1 MFNLIMKDLR
11 IQRKDKTVF
20 IFLFLN
26 ILNIFIFQNN
36 YASTIL
42 LCFLSIYLLAV
53 YANAYDFKYNS
64 ELMINSLPVNR
75 TIVVAAKYLSVF
87 VFLICAILITLIMGS
102 LLHFIAPTLVNKTI
116 SINTIFI
123 EFFII
128 CTYFSVFF
136 PFYYKLGYLKSRW
149 VNFIIMAVMGSLI
162 SFSNE
167 ILTNNTIF
175 GVDFGSLQRIILT
188 VIPIIFI
195 VVSFFSSVKIYLN
208 KEF

>member
-1 MFNLIMKDLR
+1 MFNLIMKDIR

-20 IFLFLN
+20 MFFILN
-26 ILNIFIFQNN
+26 ILNIFLFQNN
-36 YASTIL
+36 YATTIL

-75 TIVVAAKYLSVF
+75 KVVVAAKYLSVF
-87 VFLICAILITLIMGS
+87 LFLICAILITLIVGS
-102 LLHFIAPTLVNKTI
+102 LLHFITPNLVSKTI
-116 SINTIFI
+116 NINTIFI
-123 EFFII
+123 EFFIV
-128 CTYFSVFF
+128 CTYFSIFF

-162 SFSNE
+162 SFTNE

-175 GVDFGSLQRIILT
+175 GVDFGLLQRIVLT
-188 VIPIIFI
+188 AIPIIFI
-195 VVSFFSSVKIYLN
+195 VVSFFASIKIYLN

>member
-1 MFNLIMKDLR
+1 MFNLIMKDIR

-36 YASTIL
+36 YAPTIL
-42 LCFLSIYLLAV
+42 LCFLSIYLLVV

-75 TIVVAAKYLSVF
+75 KIVVAAKYLSVF

-102 LLHFIAPTLVNKTI
+102 LLHFVAPTLVNKTLG
-116 SINTIFI
+116 INTIFI
-123 EFFII
+123 EFFIV
-128 CTYFSVFF
+128 CAYFSVFF

-162 SFSNE
+162 SIANE

-175 GVDFGSLQRIILT
+175 GVNFGLLQRIVLIA
-188 VIPIIFI
+188 IPIIFI
-195 VVSFFSSVKIYLN
+195 VVSFFASIKIYLN

>member
-1 MFNLIMKDLR
+1 MFNLIMKDIR
-11 IQRKDKTVF
+11 IQKKDKTVLIF
-20 IFLFLN
+20 ILLN
-26 ILNIFIFQNN
+26 VGNIFIFQNN
-36 YASTIL
+36 YATTIL

-75 TIVVAAKYLSVF
+75 KVVVAAKYLSVF
-87 VFLICAILITLIMGS
+87 LFLICAIVITLIVGS
-102 LLHFIAPTLVNKTI
+102 LLHFVAPNLVRKTI

-123 EFFII
+123 EFFIV
-128 CTYFSVFF
+128 CTYFSIFF

-162 SFSNE
+162 SLANE

-175 GVDFGSLQRIILT
+175 GVDFGLLQRIVLT
-188 VIPIIFI
+188 AIPIIFI
-195 VVSFFSSVKIYLN
+195 VVSFFASIKIYLN